1 MSATVYPLQPT
12 SAYQQN
18 DTPICDDS
26 DDDISLAN
34 IMTRKLQV
42 NQQVM
47 INNWTT
53 SNYQYCYGD
62 TIPVVG
68 YQPFYNNQLINPQ
81 LIPYNNNN
89 SNNIYQQQHYSRNSG
104 RPRSSNLGANHRSS
118 LQNTRSTPLNTHQS
132 TKIRVSPPSTAP
144 SATKKSKN
152 YRQYSSSSS
161 SSTSASV
168 SSSLSNHPHRKHIHR
183 DEINDCESQSSST
196 PSFTP
201 PSLIDDN
208 STRRSS
214 IYSLTSATTSYSA
227 TPSSDT
233 ITNHDHSPSPSS
245 TTKKVTVKRSFSK
258 KLKHVFTSS
267 NNNKHQDSSQ
277 LQQQQHHHHHHQ
289 PVLRK
294 TPSISSL
301 SSVNTISSENNS
313 SIRHSFV
320 SLFRRPSKL
329 STHIEQEDNQQPS
342 IETDSSSQ
350 LPKKNIKANNHKGHH
365 YHHHHHH
372 INDTPSVTS
381 STSET
386 TTISNSSHNNQ
397 NHKQSLSK
405 DGFDISHQ
413 NTTLPQIT
421 TSYLQHNSPMLR
433 PSTNHHHHRN
443 EGSVIYN
450 DFNDD
455 AISSIYA
462 GSVHSYAKSTT
473 SSTYNKKQ
481 RQQLRKQSFSSINH
495 SSNNTTKVRF
505 TKTVQVH
512 ETFSAK
518 EYDRQCDDQTTCQT
532 LTPIIALQIKQ
543 ELNEYKLNEMEVHP
557 HSRQYTHFFL

>member
-12 SAYQQN
+12 PAYQQN

-81 LIPYNNNN
+81 LISYNNNN
-89 SNNIYQQQHYSRNSG
+89 NNNNINQQQHYSRNSG

-118 LQNTRSTPLNTHQS
+118 LQNTRSTPLNTHQG
-132 TKIRVSPPSTAP
+132 TKIRVSPASTT
-144 SATKKSKN
+144 SSTTKKSKN
-152 YRQYSSSSS
+152 HRQYSSSSS
-161 SSTSASV
+161 SSTS
-168 SSSLSNHPHRKHIHR
+168 SSLSNHPHRKHVHR

-227 TPSSDT
+227 TPSSDIT
-233 ITNHDHSPSPSS
+233 TNHDHSSSLPSS

-267 NNNKHQDSSQ
+267 TNNNNNKHQDSSQ
-277 LQQQQHHHHHHQ
+277 LHYHHQ
-289 PVLRK
+289 QPALRK

-329 STHIEQEDNQQPS
+329 STHIEQEDHQQPS
-342 IETDSSSQ
+342 IETDSSTQ
-350 LPKKNIKANNHKGHH
+350 LPKKNIKVNNHKG
-365 YHHHHHH
+365 YHHQQQH

-405 DGFDISHQ
+405 DGYDISHH
-413 NTTLPQIT
+413 NTVLPHIT
-421 TSYLQHNSPMLR
+421 SSYLQHNSPMLR
-433 PSTNHHHHRN
+433 PSTNHFHHKN

-455 AISSIYA
+455 AVSSIYA

-495 SSNNTTKVRF
+495 SSNYTPKVRF